1 MKKKSEH
8 EDPSGHSLE
17 KDLLLTFFSN
27 LAQKDG
33 VDVPVFARYSK
44 CFFQVTCKIFKT
56 SPNVKTS
63 HHTAKSMNLIKP

>member
-1 MKKKSEH
+1 MLAVTKVKVVKMSGSEKKSEH

-17 KDLLLTFFSN
+17 KDLLPTFFSN

-44 CFFQVTCKIFKT
+44 CFFQVTCKILET
-56 SPNVKTS
+56 
-63 HHTAKSMNLIKP
+63 